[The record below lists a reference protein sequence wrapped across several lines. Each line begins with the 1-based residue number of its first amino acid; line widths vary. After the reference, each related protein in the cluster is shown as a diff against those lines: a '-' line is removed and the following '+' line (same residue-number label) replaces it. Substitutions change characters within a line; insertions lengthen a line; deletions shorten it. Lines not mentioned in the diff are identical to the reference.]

1 MKENIAM
8 LTPASSLTGTVCWPV
23 FSCRLVNYPSVQLRL
38 PDTHASAM
46 LKAKVQWK
54 TNVSNRDGHK
64 LIRWV
69 KSDFGIFEQLFKDQ
83 EASGSNAQAH
93 V

>member
-1 MKENIAM
+1 MKENIVM

-23 FSCRLVNYPSVQLRL
+23 FSYCLVNYPSVQLRL

-54 TNVSNRDGHK
+54 TNVSNRDDHK
-64 LIRWV
+64 LIR
-69 KSDFGIFEQLFKDQ
+69 SDFGIFEQLFKDQ
-83 EASGSNAQAH
+83 EASRSDAQPH